1 MGFLDK
7 IFNRGGDTKDKIAS
21 LLKVDKQA
29 MADFDQAYKERCLLD
44 GKSNNLFE
52 ISAEEAANMRNN
64 TGDEPLDPQIVER
77 VVAELLAQTERWVYD
92 GKKASLEAC
101 TTKYLPSGQP
111 AVSKEEIEKLPLP
124 SRPQLT
130 GSLMMSDLS
139 GEPSYFTL
147 LELYRKYLNNP
158 TSSAGQHA
166 YHMFRQGLDLL
177 DLDPVT
183 YQIIGM
189 NQNSMGYW
197 LPRMISPIKAERFFK
212 IPKTTIIKVPLPLLQ
227 LTRVDYDRLTPATIA
242 IVDRF
247 CHEAFQLDDNKDY
260 FIKTGTYSSK
270 FDFRNAHV
278 VGEKEVCELGEY
290 LLYIHFQALSMS
302 HYDLSGR
309 NQPII
314 YGVST
319 TNEWCVREFI
329 KDTENRPTIY
339 NGLPLRT
346 EYRAF
351 IDFDTKQ
358 VIGIHPYWD
367 AKVMKNRFDNG
378 TDANTPKMLHDSVTY
393 RVCEDMLA
401 KQYGENK
408 DRVVEHLQAVIGG
421 ADIQMSGQWSV
432 DIMQNGNDFWFID
445 MAQAD
450 RSAFYKEAVPEE
462 LRKVSNE
469 NWLPEDVRQVLL
481 QTKKC

>member
-1 MGFLDK
+1 MGFLGK
-7 IFNRGGDTKDKIAS
+7 IFNRPGQDKDKIAS
-21 LLKVDKQA
+21 LLKVDKEA
-29 MADFDQAYKERCLLD
+29 LAAFDEAYKKRCLMD
-44 GKSNNLFE
+44 RKSDNLFD
-52 ISAEEAANMRNN
+52 ISAKEMAGMRERPDGLNE
-64 TGDEPLDPQIVER
+64 GIIGR
-77 VVAELLAQTERWVYD
+77 VVGELLSQTERWVYD
-92 GKKASLEAC
+92 GKTAILENC
-101 TTKYLPSGQP
+101 KCLPSDQP
-111 AVSKEEIEKLPLP
+111 PVSKEDIQKLPVP

-130 GSLMMSDLS
+130 GELMMTDL
-139 GEPSYFTL
+139 GGIPSYVEL
-147 LELYRKYLNNP
+147 LDLYQKYLTNP
-158 TSSAGQHA
+158 NSNAGQHA

-183 YQIIGM
+183 YQIIGT
-189 NQNSMGYW
+189 NPNSIGYW
-197 LPRMISPIKAERFFK
+197 LPKVVVPVDAEGFFK

-227 LTRVDYDRLTPATIA
+227 LTRIDFDRLTPATIA
-242 IVDRF
+242 IVDQF
-247 CHEAFQLDDNKDY
+247 CHKAFQLDDNKDY
-260 FIKTGTYSSK
+260 FVKTGTYSSK

-278 VGEKEVCELGEY
+278 VGEKEVRELGEY

-351 IDFDTKQ
+351 VDFDTKQ

-378 TDANTPKMLHDSVTY
+378 PDAGTPKMLHDAVTY
-393 RVCEDMLA
+393 RACQDLLET
-401 KQYGENK
+401 QYAENK
-408 DRVVEHLQAVIGG
+408 DRVVEHLQNVLQDSEIPLG
-421 ADIQMSGQWSV
+421 GQWSV
-432 DIMQNGNDFWFID
+432 DVMQNGDDFWIID

-450 RSAFYKEAVPEE
+450 RSAYYKEAVPEE
-462 LRKVSNE
+462 LRKRSQE
-469 NWLPEDVRQVLL
+469 SWLPQDVLKGLL
-481 QTKKC
+481 A

>member
-7 IFNRGGDTKDKIAS
+7 IFNRPGQDKDKIAS
-21 LLKVDKQA
+21 LLKVDKEA
-29 MADFDQAYKERCLLD
+29 LAAFDDAYKKRCFLD
-44 GKSNNLFE
+44 GKSDNLFD
-52 ISAEEAANMRNN
+52 ISAMEMAGMRDRSV
-64 TGDEPLDPQIVER
+64 GLDEGIIGR
-77 VVAELLAQTERWVYD
+77 VVEELLSKTERWVYD
-92 GKKASLEAC
+92 GKTAVLENC
-101 TTKYLPSGQP
+101 KCLPSGQP
-111 AVSKEEIEKLPLP
+111 PVSKEDIQKLPVS

-130 GSLMMSDLS
+130 GELMMTDL
-139 GEPSYFTL
+139 GGMPSYVEL
-147 LELYRKYLNNP
+147 LGLYQKYLTNP
-158 TSSAGQHA
+158 NSNAGQHA

-177 DLDPVT
+177 DLDPAT
-183 YQIIGM
+183 YQIIGT
-189 NQNSMGYW
+189 NPNSIGYW
-197 LPRMISPIKAERFFK
+197 LPKVVVPVDTEGFFK

-227 LTRVDYDRLTPATIA
+227 LTRIDFDRLTPATIA
-242 IVDRF
+242 IVDQF
-247 CHEAFQLDDNKDY
+247 CHKAFQLDDNEDY
-260 FIKTGTYSSK
+260 FVKTGTYSSK

-278 VGEKEVCELGEY
+278 VGEKEVRELGEY

-351 IDFDTKQ
+351 VDFDTKQ
-358 VIGIHPYWD
+358 VVGIHPYWD

-378 TDANTPKMLHDSVTY
+378 LDAGTPKMMHDAVTY
-393 RVCEDMLA
+393 RACQDLLET
-401 KQYGENK
+401 QYAENK
-408 DRVVEHLQAVIGG
+408 DRVVKHLRKIVQSS
-421 ADIQMSGQWSV
+421 DIPLGGQWSV
-432 DIMQNGNDFWFID
+432 DVMQNGDDFWIID

-450 RSAFYKEAVPEE
+450 RSAYYKEAVPKE
-462 LRKVSNE
+462 LRKRSQE
-469 NWLPEDVRQVLL
+469 NWLPKDVLKGLL
-481 QTKKC
+481 T